1 MIEGSIPSCST
12 MKTMFFKPVVVVHG
26 SKHVSYG
33 WSWCVGIWSNKTGM
47 PYANTIIDS
56 IHPTRAL
63 ARARAKKL
71 REALKQ

>member
-1 MIEGSIPSCST
+1 MIEGSILSCST
-12 MKTMFFKPVVVVHG
+12 MKTMFFKPIVVVHG

-47 PYANTIIDS
+47 PFANIVIDS
-56 IHPTRAL
+56 IHPT
-63 ARARAKKL
+63 RARAKKL